1 MQKESKVVIKVLVA
15 FIIVLVLIMYLV
27 YQLIVIETEEDGQSY
42 EYEMQI
48 VPEEKGNYTLY
59 VPVIIN
65 EDGSVSELMQDINII
80 KGNATYEIIDTEHG
94 KALKIVTDE
103 EVRIKS
109 SGQKRIL
116 WPYLSMLNATKEDRV
131 QENGEVEFWVYCD
144 KPVGSKN
151 ITLNIYFSAEV
162 WSDTYN
168 GLGMQKLNSGNFKDE
183 QIEDVTVV
191 TGWQKVPGYI
201 LKELAN

>member
-1 MQKESKVVIKVLVA
+1 MQKESKIVIKVLVA
-15 FIIVLVLIMYLV
+15 FIIVLMLIMYLA
-27 YQLIVIETEEDGQSY
+27 YQLIVIETEEEGQSY
-42 EYEMQI
+42 EYEVQI
-48 VPEEKGNYTLY
+48 LPEEKGNYTLY
-59 VPVIIN
+59 VPVIVN

-94 KALKIVTDE
+94 KALKIVADE

-116 WPYLSMLNATKEDRV
+116 WPYLSMLNATKEERI

-144 KPVGSKN
+144 KPAGSKN
-151 ITLNIYFSAEV
+151 ITLNIYFSAGV

-168 GLGMQKLNSGNFKDE
+168 GLGMQRSNSAHFKDE

-201 LKELAN
+201 FKELAN